1 MKEITATTTKGW
13 QKYKKESWMR
23 RKRKEREKEGTQEG
37 VRVGYLKGKTARWE
51 TKGKLGRGTCEGRE
65 KERGRGERA
74 HTDTMRQVEWVP
86 VRGES
91 EGRETKR
98 QVGRDTG
105 KGREQQ
111 GRDTIRHEGGVP

>member
-1 MKEITATTTKGW
+1 MKEITATMTKGW

-23 RKRKEREKEGTQEG
+23 RKRKEREQEGTQEG

-65 KERGRGERA
+65 KERGGGERA

-98 QVGRDTG
+98 QVGRGTG
-105 KGREQQ
+105 TGRQQQ

>member
-23 RKRKEREKEGTQEG
+23 RKRKEREQEGTQEG

-65 KERGRGERA
+65 KERGGGGRKGA
-74 HTDTMRQVEWVP
+74 HGHNETGGVGTCQ
-86 VRGES
+86 
-91 EGRETKR
+91 GRE
-98 QVGRDTG
+98 
-105 KGREQQ
+105 
-111 GRDTIRHEGGVP
+111 

>member
-1 MKEITATTTKGW
+1 
-13 QKYKKESWMR
+13 MR
-23 RKRKEREKEGTQEG
+23 RKRKEREHDGTQEG
-37 VRVGYLKGKTARWE
+37 VRVGFLKEKTARWE

>member
-1 MKEITATTTKGW
+1 
-13 QKYKKESWMR
+13 MR
-23 RKRKEREKEGTQEG
+23 EERKRGEG
-37 VRVGYLKGKTARWE
+37 
-51 TKGKLGRGTCEGRE
+51 GR
-65 KERGRGERA
+65 K
-74 HTDTMRQVEWVP
+74 DTMRQVDWVP

-98 QVGRDTG
+98 QVGRGTG

>member
-1 MKEITATTTKGW
+1 MG
-13 QKYKKESWMR
+13 
-23 RKRKEREKEGTQEG
+23 
-37 VRVGYLKGKTARWE
+37 
-51 TKGKLGRGTCEGRE
+51 
-65 KERGRGERA
+65 
-74 HTDTMRQVEWVP
+74 QVEWVP

-98 QVGRDTG
+98 QVGRGTG

>member
-23 RKRKEREKEGTQEG
+23 RKRKKREQEGTQEG
-37 VRVGYLKGKTARWE
+37 VRVGFLKGKTARWE

-65 KERGRGERA
+65 KEMGGGERA

>member
-1 MKEITATTTKGW
+1 MKEITATMTKGW

-23 RKRKEREKEGTQEG
+23 RKRKEREQEGTQEG
-37 VRVGYLKGKTARWE
+37 VRVGFLKGKTARWE

-65 KERGRGERA
+65 KERGGGERA

-98 QVGRDTG
+98 QVGRGTG

-111 GRDTIRHEGGVP
+111 GRDIIRHEGGVP

>member
-1 MKEITATTTKGW
+1 
-13 QKYKKESWMR
+13 MR
-23 RKRKEREKEGTQEG
+23 EERKTGEG
-37 VRVGYLKGKTARWE
+37 
-51 TKGKLGRGTCEGRE
+51 
-65 KERGRGERA
+65 GERA

-98 QVGRDTG
+98 QVGRGTG

-111 GRDTIRHEGGVP
+111 GRDIIRHEGTLKGTQ

>member
-23 RKRKEREKEGTQEG
+23 RKRKEREQEGTQEG
-37 VRVGYLKGKTARWE
+37 VRVGFLKGKTARWE

-65 KERGRGERA
+65 KEMGGGERA

-98 QVGRDTG
+98 QVGRGTG
-105 KGREQQ
+105 TGREQQ
-111 GRDTIRHEGGVP
+111 GKDTIRHEGGVP

>member
-1 MKEITATTTKGW
+1 MKEITATMTKGW

-23 RKRKEREKEGTQEG
+23 RKRKEREQEGTQEG
-37 VRVGYLKGKTARWE
+37 VWVGFLKGKTARWE
-51 TKGKLGRGTCEGRE
+51 TKGKLGRGACEGRE
-65 KERGRGERA
+65 KERGGGERA

-98 QVGRDTG
+98 QVERGTG

-111 GRDTIRHEGGVP
+111 GRDTIRHEGWVP

>member
-23 RKRKEREKEGTQEG
+23 KKRKEREKEGTQEG
-37 VRVGYLKGKTARWE
+37 VWVGFLKGKTARWE

-65 KERGRGERA
+65 KERGGGERA

-86 VRGES
+86 VPGES

-98 QVGRDTG
+98 QVGRGTG
-105 KGREQQ
+105 TGRQQQ

>member
-1 MKEITATTTKGW
+1 MKEITATMTKGW

-23 RKRKEREKEGTQEG
+23 RKRKEREQEGTQEG

-65 KERGRGERA
+65 KERGGGERA

-98 QVGRDTG
+98 QVGRGTG
-105 KGREQQ
+105 KGRQQQ
-111 GRDTIRHEGGVP
+111 GRDIIRHEGGVP

>member
-23 RKRKEREKEGTQEG
+23 RKRKEREQEGTQEG
-37 VRVGYLKGKTARWE
+37 VRVGFLKGKTARWE

-65 KERGRGERA
+65 KEMGGGKRA

-98 QVGRDTG
+98 QVGRGTG